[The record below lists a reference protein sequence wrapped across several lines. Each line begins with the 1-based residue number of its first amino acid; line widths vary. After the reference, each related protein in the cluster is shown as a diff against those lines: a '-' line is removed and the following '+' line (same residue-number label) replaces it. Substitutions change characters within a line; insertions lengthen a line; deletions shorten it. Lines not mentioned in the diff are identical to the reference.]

1 MNGYRR
7 PATTVLPVDAVRRIE
22 AEAMADL
29 PDGTLMQ
36 RAAAAI
42 AVQAGGMLREIRG
55 RVSGSRV
62 VLLVG
67 SGDNGGDALY
77 AGARLASRGARVDA
91 LLVADRHHADGA
103 DALRRAGGRI
113 YPPVGLGDVHA
124 AEILAEADLVLDGIL
139 GIGGRGGLREPA
151 AWLATIAR
159 ETDVAVLAVDLPSG
173 VDAGTGAADPDAA
186 IHADRTVVLG
196 ALKPG
201 VLLGEGAEL
210 AGELAVVD
218 IGLDLESA
226 DDDELVV
233 RVDDDAAAAVL
244 ERPDPFDDKYSRGVV
259 GICAGSGA
267 YPGAAVLSVSGARH
281 GLAGY
286 VRYAG
291 GAHAAVVAAWP
302 DVVAV
307 GGGVEDAGRTQS
319 WVVGPGRGTGD
330 EALADVLAALAL
342 DVPVLLDADAL
353 TVLAEHDEARDAV
366 AGREAVTVLTP
377 HAGEFARI
385 AGHEVGDDR
394 IGDVRALAA
403 ELGAVVLLKGS
414 ATVVASP
421 SGAAF
426 LSVAGPPE
434 LATAGSGDVLSG
446 LIGSLLAH
454 HEAVAEVDRDLA
466 AALAAAGAYVHGV
479 AASLAVADGRTIT
492 AVDVGRS
499 LPDAVARLRR
509 SPSSGL

>member
-1 MNGYRR
+1 
-7 PATTVLPVDAVRRIE
+7 
-22 AEAMADL
+22 
-29 PDGTLMQ
+29 
-36 RAAAAI
+36 
-42 AVQAGGMLREIRG
+42 
-55 RVSGSRV
+55 
-62 VLLVG
+62 
-67 SGDNGGDALY
+67 
-77 AGARLASRGARVDA
+77 
-91 LLVADRHHADGA
+91 
-103 DALRRAGGRI
+103 
-113 YPPVGLGDVHA
+113 
-124 AEILAEADLVLDGIL
+124 
-139 GIGGRGGLREPA
+139 
-151 AWLATIAR
+151 
-159 ETDVAVLAVDLPSG
+159 
-173 VDAGTGAADPDAA
+173 
-186 IHADRTVVLG
+186 
-196 ALKPG
+196 
-201 VLLGEGAEL
+201 
-210 AGELAVVD
+210 
-218 IGLDLESA
+218 
-226 DDDELVV
+226 
-233 RVDDDAAAAVL
+233 
-244 ERPDPFDDKYSRGVV
+244 V

-267 YPGAAVLSVSGARH
+267 SPGAAVLSVSGARH

-291 GAHAAVVAAWP
+291 GAHAAVVAARP

-454 HEAVAEVDRDLA
+454 HEAVAEVDHDLA